1 MQLFGFE
8 ILRKKEKV
16 LDSIVSPSP
25 SDGSTIVN
33 TGVNA
38 GGYYGMVMD
47 LEGVIKNENDL
58 IRRYR
63 EVAQY
68 SDCDAAIE
76 DIINEAIVA
85 DEDKTCVEIKLDDV
99 ELSENIKNKTT

>member
-1 MQLFGFE
+1 MQIFGFE
-8 ILRKKEKV
+8 IKRKDQV
-16 LDSIVSPSP
+16 DLPSVVP
-25 SDGSTIVN
+25 PNPAETGATVVN

-68 SDCDAAIE
+68 SDCDSAIE
-76 DIINEAIVA
+76 IGRAHV
-85 DEDKTCVEIKLDDV
+85 
-99 ELSENIKNKTT
+99 